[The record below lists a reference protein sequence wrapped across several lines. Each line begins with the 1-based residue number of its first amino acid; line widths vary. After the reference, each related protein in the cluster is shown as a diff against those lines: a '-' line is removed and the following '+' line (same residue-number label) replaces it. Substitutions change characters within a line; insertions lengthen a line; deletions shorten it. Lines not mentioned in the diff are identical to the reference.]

1 MKYTVL
7 ARGRPLIC
15 GGNKLEIY
23 IQELNKRF
31 QVKASNKNIRK
42 TYELQLMLAQ
52 SEDIADDEPVESIK
66 ATLKLTNDVFAYVVD
81 ILKLTDK
88 QAEKLDDLEST
99 QVIEISNHIAMRL
112 MGLSEED
119 IKKANADEA
128 QEEEKK

>member
-1 MKYTVL
+1 ML
-7 ARGRPLIC
+7 ARGRLLIC
-15 GGNKLEIY
+15 GGYKLEIY

-66 ATLKLTNDVFAYVVD
+66 ATLKLTNEVFAYVVD
-81 ILKLTDK
+81 ILKLNDN
-88 QAEKLDDLEST
+88 QAEKLDELEST

-119 IKKANADEA
+119 IKKANEDEA

>member
-1 MKYTVL
+1 M
-7 ARGRPLIC
+7 
-15 GGNKLEIY
+15 EIY
-23 IQELNKRF
+23 IKELNKRF

-88 QAEKLDDLEST
+88 QAEKLDDLENT

-119 IKKANADEA
+119 IKKANEDEA

>member
-15 GGNKLEIY
+15 GGYKLEIY
-23 IQELNKRF
+23 IKELNKRF

-119 IKKANADEA
+119 IKKANADEV
-128 QEEEKK
+128 QVEEKK

>member
-1 MKYTVL
+1 ML
-7 ARGRPLIC
+7 ARGRLLIC
-15 GGNKLEIY
+15 GGYKLEIY

-88 QAEKLDDLEST
+88 QAEKLDELEST

-119 IKKANADEA
+119 IKKANEDEA